1 MTITSGFL
9 VNIGLNDIPPFGS
22 FSAKKRYYLTKKR
35 GNSLESEVP
44 AYSRVEREGKVP
56 TLVKFNQAIGA
67 IPDTVKNWV
76 FNTFVL
82 LYYNQVLGLDAR
94 WVPSH

>member
-35 GNSLESEVP
+35 GEQLGI
-44 AYSRVEREGKVP
+44 RG
-56 TLVKFNQAIGA
+56 TG
-67 IPDTVKNWV
+67 V
-76 FNTFVL
+76 F
-82 LYYNQVLGLDAR
+82 QG
-94 WVPSH
+94 